1 MKKNILLTIGSAVA
15 ALVLSGCS
23 NFLEVEKY
31 GASTTWKSQEDVE
44 RAVAALWSNVS
55 NDAEGVTGRGI
66 MWFECCSDNITVGR
80 PQTQGNQIRDFKMT
94 PDNGRDARDTWPA
107 MYQINAKANNIIKVV
122 PGMDLDPKF
131 KNKALGT
138 AYFWRGLAMLWIAPY
153 YGDNGPNGGIPLIT
167 DATEPVDMDGPRPAS
182 VLMNYD
188 QIIKDMKQAAE
199 ILPCFS
205 ELSEDEYGMPHKAAC
220 WAFAARAA
228 LYASQWN
235 KEYYNTVLDMTA
247 KVMALTGDDK
257 RDLYKDASGNSF
269 ASLWTR
275 QNNFCCEYLFSLLG
289 NAVDGPKFHG
299 MSFQQDGWGIYNT
312 WGYYQPTYGL
322 WAAYDEADQRRD
334 ATILFPGQHI
344 QFVGRDVYY
353 GSANYNIASETGMTF
368 RKFMSPWENADCIG
382 KEVNTNGNNASN
394 TLGMCLMRY
403 ADVLLMRAEALIA
416 LNGEGNSE
424 AKQLLGQI
432 RSRAGLAADNAGDW
446 AELKLQRRLE
456 LAFEFMPSRH
466 IDLIR
471 WGDAKETYAKPTQKI
486 TSHYDA
492 ATKTVVIDGPV
503 NFDEGRIFDP
513 VVNQVFPI
521 PARAFSGSVN
531 LKQNQGY

>member
-1 MKKNILLTIGSAVA
+1 MKKNILLTIGILA
-15 ALVLSGCS
+15 AIMLSGCS
-23 NFLEVEKY
+23 NFLDVEKY
-31 GASTTWKSQEDVE
+31 GASTTWETQEDVE
-44 RAVAALWSNVS
+44 RAVYALWSNVS

-107 MYQINAKANNIIKVV
+107 MYQINAKANNIIKAV
-122 PGMDLDPKF
+122 PDMDLDANF
-131 KNKALGT
+131 KKKALGA

-153 YGDNGPNGGIPLIT
+153 YGDNGPNGGIPIILDT
-167 DATEPVDMDGPRPAS
+167 TEPVDMDSPRPAS
-182 VLMNYD
+182 VIMNYE
-188 QIIKDMKQAAE
+188 QIIQDMKKAAE
-199 ILPCFS
+199 YCPLLS
-205 ELSEDEYGMPHKAAC
+205 ELADEEYGMPHKAAC

-228 LYASQWN
+228 LYATQWD
-235 KEYYNTVLDMTA
+235 KSYYDVVLDMTS
-247 KVMALTGDDK
+247 KVMALTGSDK
-257 RDLYKDASGNSF
+257 RDLYTDASENQF
-269 ASLWTR
+269 ASLWTKE
-275 QNNFCCEYLFSLLG
+275 NNFSCEYLFSLLG

-299 MSFQQDGWGIYNT
+299 MSFQMDGWGLYNT

-322 WAAYDEADQRRD
+322 WSAYEEADIRRD

-344 QFVGRDVYY
+344 RFVGRDVYY
-353 GSANYNIASETGMTF
+353 GSSAYSIASETGMTF
-368 RKFMSPWENADCIG
+368 RKFMSPWKEADCKG
-382 KEVNTNGNNASN
+382 KDVNTNGNNASN
-394 TLGMCLMRY
+394 TLGMCLIRY

-416 LNGEGNSE
+416 KNGEGNSE
-424 AKQLLGQI
+424 AKELIGKI
-432 RSRAGLAADNAGDW
+432 RSRAGLSADNSATW
-446 AELKLQRRLE
+446 TELKLQRRLE

-486 TSHYDA
+486 VSHYDYD
-492 ATKTVVIDGPV
+492 TGTVVVDGPA
-503 NFDEGRIFDP
+503 NFDEGRTFDP

-521 PARAFSGSVN
+521 PSRAFDGAVN